1 MNSTENGQ
9 TPQGSVAR
17 SLVGEADDRIVRDW
31 IEREIGPVLSLEREG
46 RWRPAW
52 FAKAQSPTGIKRLY
66 VRGARGGRWPAR
78 PLSYEARVHKVFE
91 EQGIKVPHLY
101 GYIQEVPAL
110 VMDRVPGRP
119 NLSTAASA
127 ADRQRLREQLA
138 DQMRLIHEID
148 PMLIVD
154 AGAVMPTDPKATSLS
169 AYRDAERL
177 YLDGDRRPS
186 PDIEFVRKWLDRN
199 VPDALHEPCV
209 IAMDAGQFIFE
220 GDELT
225 AMLDFEL
232 VSIGDRHTDF
242 SALRSRERVEGFD
255 DPEGFFRLY
264 EARGGK
270 PIDID
275 HVRFQHIAFSLF
287 TPLQIANDLAHPRN
301 QEDYHEYLIWH
312 AISMKDAL
320 EGIAESMG
328 ITLDPYEVP
337 KPVPTPYLAS
347 IQALEVMAASL
358 TLSDEFAAYR
368 RDKIVL
374 ALQYLGRLEQV
385 RDAFAAEYI
394 ADVEA
399 LTGTRPET
407 EDSASVLLESVIATA
422 GPEKDEA
429 LLRLLHRQVKRQA
442 MMLADEGTWLHQ
454 SLSTPLRPLRK
465 D

>member
-1 MNSTENGQ
+1 MTETETRSDGAA
-9 TPQGSVAR
+9 AR
-17 SLVGEADDRIVRDW
+17 TSLIGEEDEWIVREW
-31 IEREIGPVLSLEREG
+31 IEREVGPVLSLEREG

-52 FAKAQSPTGIKRLY
+52 FVEVQGNDGPKRLF

-78 PLSYEARVHKVFE
+78 PLSYEAKVHRIFE

-101 GYIQEVPAL
+101 GFIEEVPAL

-119 NLSTAASA
+119 NISTAASE
-127 ADRQRLREQLA
+127 ADRKKLLEQLA

-148 PMLIVD
+148 PALIVE
-154 AGAVMPTDPKATSLS
+154 AGATMPVEPKAITFS
-169 AYRDAERL
+169 AYRDAEGL

-199 VPDALHEPCV
+199 VPPAIYDPCV
-209 IAMDAGQFIFE
+209 IAMDAGQFIFK

-232 VSIGDRHTDF
+232 VCVGDRHADF

-255 DPEGFFRLY
+255 DPEGFYKLY
-264 EARGGK
+264 EQRGGT
-270 PIDID
+270 PVDID
-275 HVRFQHIAFSLF
+275 HVRFQHIAFSLY
-287 TPLQIANDLAHPRN
+287 TPLQIANDLAHPRD

-328 ITLDPYEVP
+328 VALAAYEMP
-337 KPVPTPYLAS
+337 APARTQYLAS
-347 IQALEVMAASL
+347 VEALEVMTASL
-358 TLSDEFAAYR
+358 TLSDDFAAYR

-374 ALQYLGRLEQV
+374 ALQYLQKVELY

-394 ADVEA
+394 SEVAE
-399 LTGTRPET
+399 LTGTRA
-407 EDSASVLLESVIATA
+407 ASEEEASRQLEAFIAMA
-422 GPEKDEA
+422 GPEHDEA
-429 LLRLLHRQVKRQA
+429 LLRVLHRQVKRQA
-442 MMLADEGTWLHQ
+442 MLLADEGTWLHQ
-454 SLSTPLRPLRK
+454 SLSTPLRPLNK